1 MKDYVYYLMVEEELL
16 VEYIFETRAEA
27 IEYAETNEIQNYKVV
42 EWDVD

>member
-16 VEYIFETRAEA
+16 VENIFESEQEA
-27 IEYAETNEIQNYKVV
+27 IEYAEANEIQNYKVV